1 MPSPEYFVV
10 DRIEGPLAVV
20 VSDDG
25 RTFDVPRD
33 QLPPGSH
40 EGSVLRLDSAGSK
53 PDWSQALIDDAE
65 RARRQREARRTL
77 DKFKRSDPGG
87 DVQL

>member
-1 MPSPEYFVV
+1 MFARQTSSRP
-10 DRIEGPLAVV
+10 
-20 VSDDG
+20 
-25 RTFDVPRD
+25 
-33 QLPPGSH
+33 
-40 EGSVLRLDSAGSK
+40 

-77 DKFKRSDPGG
+77 DNLKRSDPGG